1 MGKILYDRGYYRVI
15 SIQYVPNK
23 GRNVFPCW
31 EATTEPVSKNANG
44 EYVVPSKH
52 LVATNDG
59 SKKLLKSAEDGFA
72 LAEYSNGDE
81 VDPVRLPFADQ
92 CLAKHL
98 EREARLASKSSTAQD
113 ARQAL
118 PPPSGRKRREPHA
131 SVLPTPTPIRSSRR
145 KRVSGKEGDQ
155 N

>member
-1 MGKILYDRGYYRVI
+1 MGKIFYDRGCYRVI

-31 EATTEPVSKNANG
+31 EATTEPVSKNASG

-52 LVATNDG
+52 LVVTTDG
-59 SKKLLKSAEDGFA
+59 SKKLLKSAEVGFA
-72 LAEYSNGDE
+72 LVEYSNGDE

-98 EREARLASKSSTAQD
+98 EREARHASESPHAQD
-113 ARQAL
+113 AHQAL
-118 PPPSGRKRREPHA
+118 PPPSGRKRREPPA
-131 SVLPTPTPIRSSRR
+131 SVLPTPTPIGSSRR
-145 KRVSGKEGDQ
+145 QRVTSKEGEQ
-155 N
+155 

>member
-1 MGKILYDRGYYRVI
+1 M
-15 SIQYVPNK
+15 
-23 GRNVFPCW
+23 
-31 EATTEPVSKNANG
+31 SKNANG

-52 LVATNDG
+52 LVANDDG
-59 SKKLLKSAEDGFA
+59 SNKLLKSAEVGFA
-72 LAEYSNGDE
+72 LAEYSNGDD

-98 EREARLASKSSTAQD
+98 DREAHLASKSAPAQD

-145 KRVSGKEGDQ
+145 QRVSRKEDDQ